1 MYQAYPVILNVQAV
15 NYAFIAAPDFPR
27 KDGTLQTDATCLGQW
42 IVANKKL
49 VPKCYELLRHGHL
62 LFLRNTGVSI
72 KVCYELHSSAY
83 EIYMLACSGW

>member
-1 MYQAYPVILNVQAV
+1 MFSAHQAGCPNKNQQSQCIKPTLIVQAV
-15 NYAFIAAPDFPR
+15 NYAFIAAPEFPC
-27 KDGTLQTDATCLGQW
+27 KDGTLQTDATCLGHW

-72 KVCYELHSSAY
+72 NVCYELH
-83 EIYMLACSGW
+83 